1 MIAGLIQN
9 SAQNNINKTP
19 LLGDLPILGSLFRST
34 NFRRDETELVV
45 VVTPYLTRP
54 VSGQMATPAD
64 GYRSPSDVERD
75 IGGQTFKGVSGKVT
89 PTAIAAPAVSAS
101 GGSAAPGFKM

>member
-9 SAQNNINKTP
+9 TGSNSINKAP

-34 NFRRDETELVV
+34 KFQRQETELVV

-54 VSGQMATPAD
+54 VSGQLATPID
-64 GYRSPSDVERD
+64 GYRTPNDIQRD
-75 IGGQTFKGVSGKVT
+75 LGGQTYEGVSHAS
-89 PTAIAAPAVSAS
+89 PTAVAAPAVRAP
-101 GGSAAPGFKM
+101 GTAAPGFKM